1 MARPATPASVILLAS
16 VLQFQGVAIAAQ
28 SPNPRVSNAY
38 RVCQSHG
45 FNPGTQAFLTCLP
58 WAQDLLASGDPDAQG
73 RAGEGDARGTANM
86 ASPAQ
91 GVPGTDTRSGG
102 LAASSDNVS
111 SSVSSSGAER
121 VCREHGIAPSD
132 PSFRACVTW
141 AGELT
146 PPKYVNIPPTQQ
158 VASPTTLTPPSPSPP
173 AKRPFPWGELFMG
186 ALVVG
191 AAVLAAQAGAGAGGS
206 YSPTVDWDWRW
217 DLIDTGYGRGWVCRG
232 VQTGKFGFEYQC
244 FGKPRVDSTWPGT

>member
-1 MARPATPASVILLAS
+1 MARIKNTLPVILIAS
-16 VLQFQGVAIAAQ
+16 LVPFQGVALAAQ
-28 SPNPRVSNAY
+28 TPNPRISNAY

-73 RAGEGDARGTANM
+73 RAGEGDSRGTANE

-91 GVPGTDTRSGG
+91 GAPGTDTRSGG
-102 LAASSDNVS
+102 LAASSDNVNS
-111 SSVSSSGAER
+111 LASSSGAER
-121 VCREHGIAPSD
+121 VCKEHGIAPSD
-132 PSFRACVTW
+132 PSFRACIAW

-146 PPKYVNIPPTQQ
+146 PPKHVNIPSTQQ
-158 VASPTTLTPPSPSPP
+158 VSPTTTLPPPSPPP
-173 AKRPFPWGELFMG
+173 TAKKPFPWGELLTT

-206 YSPTVDWDWRW
+206 YYPTVDWDWRW

-232 VQTGKFGFEYQC
+232 VQTGRFGFEYQC
-244 FGKPRVDSTWPGT
+244 YGKPRVDSTWPGT